1 MEDVARKSFGLPK
14 PVSIGDRIAVTI
26 ENVGGQGDGIGKL
39 DGFIIFVKGARKGE
53 KCRVKIIDVKRTYAV
68 GEKISTSEAEERMD
82 DEVEGSKGG
91 PSG

>member
-14 PVSIGDRIAVTI
+14 PVSIGDRVAVTI

-39 DGFIIFVKGARKGE
+39 DGFIIFVKGARRGE

-68 GEKISTSEAEERMD
+68 GEKISAGDVEEKMD
-82 DEVEGSKGG
+82 DAVEGSRGG